1 MRTLT
6 ADEVCAM
13 VARNCWGKE
22 HGATS
27 KCPDRRLPTQ
37 EQLANDFPKP
47 SSGARREADRR
58 LTELY
63 GHPAQWAY
71 YLSPEQGILL
81 TAFVEDPDRANAYH
95 ETMES
100 LIRVTHMEEVHAD
113 WFNLHGSAPYHPL
126 EPLVADWQGFP
137 LELERSRK
145 GYTRVEK
152 IVLFDRSLSAN
163 AKLLYT
169 TLCAHCFH
177 DRTMCYPG
185 TRRLMEL
192 TGLSQSSIKRARAE
206 LRNAGYIELT
216 QVRQETIRYNL
227 CLRVHKIQVGSTR
240 SQVGSHRTHPGGSE
254 GTPENNK
261 GIKEKEGGSS
271 RRGGKKRALEL
282 RRKIGAPMPSEAET
296 RS

>member
-13 VARNCWGKE
+13 VARDCWGKE

-37 EQLANDFPKP
+37 EQLAINFPKP

-63 GHPAQWAY
+63 EHPAQWVY
-71 YLSPEQGILL
+71 YLLPERGILL
-81 TAFVEDPDRANAYH
+81 TALIEDPDRANAYH
-95 ETMES
+95 GTMET

-113 WFNLHGSAPYHPL
+113 WLNLHGSAPYHPL

-137 LELERSRK
+137 LELQRSRK
-145 GYTRVEK
+145 GYTRVEN
-152 IVLFDRSLSAN
+152 IVLFDRSLSSN
-163 AKLLYT
+163 AKLLYA

-216 QVRQETIRYNL
+216 QIRQETIRYNL
-227 CLRVHKIQVGSTR
+227 CPRVHRIQVGSTR
-240 SQVGSHRTHPGGSE
+240 SQVGSHRTHPGGAE
-254 GTPENNK
+254 GTPKNNIGTDK
-261 GIKEKEGGSS
+261 KEGGSS

>member
-37 EQLANDFPKP
+37 EQLAIDFPKP

-81 TAFVEDPDRANAYH
+81 TAFVVDPDRANAYH
-95 ETMES
+95 ETMET

-113 WFNLHGSAPYHPL
+113 WLNLHGSAPYHPL

-145 GYTRVEK
+145 GYTRVEN
-152 IVLFDRSLSAN
+152 IVLFDRSLSTN
-163 AKLLYT
+163 AKLLYA

-206 LRNAGYIELT
+206 LRIAGYIEFT
-216 QVRQETIRYNL
+216 QIRQETIRYNL
-227 CLRVHKIQVGSTR
+227 CPRVHRIQIGSTR
-240 SQVGSHRTHPGGSE
+240 SQVGSHRTHPGGAE
-254 GTPENNK
+254 GTPENTK
-261 GIKEKEGGSS
+261 GIKEKERVAL
-271 RRGGKKRALEL
+271 RRGGRQRANEL
-282 RRKIGAPMPSEAET
+282 RRKIGAPIPGEA
-296 RS
+296 